1 MWLAD
6 FLSEEKKFNQRTS
19 LQLLKIAVSLLK
31 FPDENNIAKLVV
43 DMWEK
48 IVPTDCVNRLFPN
61 LILFKFFFPFG
72 VVLVHDARSN
82 DAQFMHKLCKH
93 ASFI

>member
-1 MWLAD
+1 MKSRKQKYERDMQIPD

-43 DMWEK
+43 DM
-48 IVPTDCVNRLFPN
+48 
-61 LILFKFFFPFG
+61 
-72 VVLVHDARSN
+72 
-82 DAQFMHKLCKH
+82 
-93 ASFI
+93 